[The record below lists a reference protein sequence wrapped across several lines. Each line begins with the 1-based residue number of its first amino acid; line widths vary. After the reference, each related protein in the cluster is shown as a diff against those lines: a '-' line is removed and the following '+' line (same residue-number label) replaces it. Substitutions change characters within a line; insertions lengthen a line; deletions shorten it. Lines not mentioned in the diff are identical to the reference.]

1 MLLITIVF
9 SLIVTVTAN
18 YENFTIPVSFRPIGH
33 LATGLAYAHLHTTFN
48 FNLLTSAH
56 LKMEQFISHR
66 QATSNSTEERK
77 LQQLIKIQLQPATM
91 TLKRLETALFNNN
104 RQKRQAL
111 FGMSL
116 GFGILGIG
124 MSIYNTVQIQKIH
137 NDINSLHSG
146 FQHIY
151 DVIEEQDQAITTL
164 TQSIK
169 DIKDA
174 CQVILSLHAMEEKQ
188 ISTNT
193 NLIILS
199 TMVSTYVSE
208 VASWGSGLEAL
219 MFGHLYPTLVNPKR
233 LQTAMQTI
241 KDKANSK
248 GLTPLHCEVSS
259 IYKSAIS
266 YFTTEEHRIVI
277 IIHIPMVE
285 ANQIQLFEHLP
296 VPFKIDNLIYTIES
310 SNQILATDKT
320 GHSGTELTKTDLLH
334 CQTEKTH
341 NGNTFICPNTN
352 LLQTNIKN
360 SCLGTLFFGIP
371 HQLHRCNHLVQNT
384 IETEDFI
391 QQIGSNTIILL
402 AKKES
407 AIMKSCPNGTKLLT
421 TKGLLTLTVD
431 QDCSIITDTHI
442 FKPQVKL
449 DFQSDFIERQI
460 SIIYSDLV
468 GNYGIKELDLAYS
481 ELQKT
486 ESPKRRHLAELKK
499 WIAESSDLTYHTTIG
514 YGISIFAITISATIF
529 SILLYLY
536 CKHKRSK
543 AGSN

>member
-1 MLLITIVF
+1 MLLATILF

-18 YENFTIPVSFRPIGH
+18 TENVTIPISFRQIGH
-33 LATGLAYAHLHTTFN
+33 LATGLAYAHLHATFN
-48 FNLLTSAH
+48 YTLLTSAH
-56 LKMEQFISHR
+56 LKMEQFIAHR
-66 QATSNSTEERK
+66 QSTSNSTEERK

-91 TLKRLETALFNNN
+91 TLKRLEIALFDKN
-104 RQKRQAL
+104 RRKRQAL

-116 GFGILGIG
+116 GFGILGLG

-137 NDINSLHSG
+137 NDINNIHSN

-164 TQSIK
+164 TQTIQ
-169 DIKDA
+169 DIKQA

-188 ISTNT
+188 ITTNT

-199 TMVSTYVSE
+199 TMISTYVSE

-219 MFGHLYPTLVNPKR
+219 MFGHIYPTLVNPKR

-241 KDKANSK
+241 KDKAKSK
-248 GLTPLHCEVSS
+248 GLTPLHKEVSS
-259 IYKSAIS
+259 IYKSPIS
-266 YFTTEEHRIVI
+266 YFTTEEHKIFI

-310 SNQILATDKT
+310 PNQILATDKT
-320 GHSGTELTKTDLLH
+320 GHLGTELSKTDLLH

-352 LLQTNIKN
+352 LLQNNIKN

-371 HQLHRCNHLVQNT
+371 HQLHKCNHLVQNT
-384 IETEDFI
+384 IGTEDFI
-391 QQIGSNTIILL
+391 QQIGPNTIIFL

-407 AIMKSCPNGTKLLT
+407 NIMMSCPNGTQLLT
-421 TKGLLTLTVD
+421 TKGLMTITTD
-431 QDCSIITDTHI
+431 QECSIITDTHI
-442 FKPQVKL
+442 FNPQAQL
-449 DFQSDFIERQI
+449 DFQSDFIERKI
-460 SIIYSDLV
+460 NVIYSDIV
-468 GNYGIKELDLAYS
+468 GSYGVKELSRAYS

-486 ESPKRRHLAELKK
+486 ESPKKRHLAELKK
-499 WIAESSDLTYHTTIG
+499 WIAESSDTTYHTTIG
-514 YGISIFAITISATIF
+514 YGISIFAITISAIIF